1 MRRLMV
7 NFVLL
12 PIALIHLSTGKLK
25 RLYKL
30 LRKLSGGTVTM
41 THYYKEIEGRDG
53 KPAFRIVLLQGGGA
67 EFQLEGEFATLEAA
81 KCAMA
86 QFELDR
92 EKTLQRREAQPFEST
107 WGCHD
112 A

>member
-1 MRRLMV
+1 MRRLVV

-30 LRKLSGGTVTM
+30 LRKLSGDTVTM

-67 EFQLEGEFATLEAA
+67 ELQLEGEYPTIEAA
-81 KCAMA
+81 KCAMY
-86 QFELDR
+86 QFQLER
-92 EKTLQRREAQPFEST
+92 EKALYRREFEPFEGT
-107 WGCHD
+107 WG
-112 A
+112 